1 MEEIPSIYRTR
12 ELSFEPETLSKL
24 RYLNWKA
31 GKQNYDLRERF
42 SSIVNES
49 LRDFFDIQ
57 FPKLKIERFVD
68 HKAEADKIRSQRK
81 KESQAK
87 EAEDKRLLRG
97 AKLRIVKNEIEKI
110 KEEEKKAGK
119 KIELPDSIGRILGN
133 NYKI

>member
-49 LRDFFDIQ
+49 LRDFFDKV
-57 FPKLKIERFVD
+57 FPQLGIERWFDV
-68 HKAEADKIRSQRK
+68 KAEADKIRSQRK

-87 EAEDKRLLRG
+87 EAEDKRLLRA
-97 AKLRIVKNEIEKI
+97 AKLRIVENEIEKI
-110 KEEEKKAGK
+110 KEEEKKSGK
-119 KIELPDSIGRILGN
+119 NVETPGNIGRLLKN
-133 NYKI
+133 NYRI